1 MSMSENPTSSELATG
16 AAEPAVSAVEIRPAT
31 LADVEGIYALIEAAS
46 QTTTVL
52 PRTRA
57 AICEN
62 VRDFRV
68 AASGSEVVGCGALH
82 IWAVDLGE
90 IKSLVTA
97 ERLRGHKIGRRLVT
111 ALHEEAR
118 RLGLRRVF
126 VLTDSVEFFVRSGY
140 AEADK
145 ATLPHK
151 VWNECILCPKFD
163 DCDEVALQL
172 WLDHESGAAL

>member
-1 MSMSENPTSSELATG
+1 MSENPTSSESLTGGSQSAT
-16 AAEPAVSAVEIRPAT
+16 PQIDIRAAT
-31 LADVEGIYALIEAAS
+31 LADVEGIYALIEEAS
-46 QTTTVL
+46 HNTTVL

-62 VRDFRV
+62 VRDFRI

-97 ERLRGHKIGRRLVT
+97 ERLRGHKIGRRLVEV
-111 ALHEEAR
+111 LNEEAR

-126 VLTDSVEFFVRSGY
+126 VLTDSVDFFVRSGF

-163 DCDEVALQL
+163 DCDEVALEL
-172 WLDHESGAAL
+172 WLDREGRAAP